1 MEDLMQEL
9 RNLKDFTQ
17 KCLTE
22 IKNDI
27 HGIFSSI
34 SSIEHKL
41 NSVENRVVELENEQQ
56 ILRDDIVE
64 QNIRVDSLF
73 STIENVENKIEKA
86 EQYSRRE
93 KLIFYGISESHS
105 ESPQAPKA
113 KLLNM
118 LKIVLPHT
126 NWNDRDLVRV
136 HRTGPQTDSSYP
148 RPVIARFQFHCD
160 KVQVLGKRAELKSL
174 GIG

>member
-56 ILRDDIVE
+56 ILRDHIYKPATLPVPIDALKE
-64 QNIRVDSLF
+64 QPNTSKGKKVHASNNKKTGIQPNQINNTGAWDRQRSGPT
-73 STIENVENKIEKA
+73 STKTA
-86 EQYSRRE
+86 TTQ
-93 KLIFYGISESHS
+93 
-105 ESPQAPKA
+105 
-113 KLLNM
+113 M
-118 LKIVLPHT
+118 
-126 NWNDRDLVRV
+126 
-136 HRTGPQTDSSYP
+136 
-148 RPVIARFQFHCD
+148 
-160 KVQVLGKRAELKSL
+160 VQS
-174 GIG
+174 

>member
-1 MEDLMQEL
+1 MEDLMKEL

-22 IKNDI
+22 IKYDI

-73 STIENVENKIEKA
+73 STIESVENKIEKA

-93 KLIFYGISESHS
+93 NLIFYGISESHS

-118 LKIVLPHT
+118 LKTVLPHT
-126 NWNDRDLVRV
+126 N
-136 HRTGPQTDSSYP
+136 
-148 RPVIARFQFHCD
+148 
-160 KVQVLGKRAELKSL
+160 
-174 GIG
+174 